1 MQLSQKQK
9 PFTLFFSPFLKCI
22 LSFED
27 FEKKKMTLIADV
39 ILKLWTP
46 KNEVREIW
54 MTAHL
59 PYTLI
64 TEKVIESEKI
74 FLRDIKSL
82 KTVS

>member
-1 MQLSQKQK
+1 
-9 PFTLFFSPFLKCI
+9 
-22 LSFED
+22 
-27 FEKKKMTLIADV
+27 
-39 ILKLWTP
+39 
-46 KNEVREIW
+46 
-54 MTAHL
+54 MTAHS